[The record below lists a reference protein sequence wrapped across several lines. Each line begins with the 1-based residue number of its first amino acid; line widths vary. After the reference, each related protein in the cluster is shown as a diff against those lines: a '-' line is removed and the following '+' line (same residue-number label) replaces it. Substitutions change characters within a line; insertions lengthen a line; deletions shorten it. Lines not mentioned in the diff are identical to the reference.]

1 MTMVFLREQLRARLT
16 LALLVLLP
24 FVFVALAAD
33 VLAEF
38 AGALG
43 GSLLA
48 ASAASLGAGWSA
60 AFIAGALGFSLA
72 ASAHDADHRLSAAGA
87 GPIRVATAR
96 IGASIVLAGLAAVAA
111 LLALSIQIE
120 VAHPFH
126 AALAILGYGLIYIGI
141 GAMIASFIR
150 GELEGSLAV
159 ALIFLLDVFSGPGM
173 TEGDGSP
180 LSVTRTAADVLIA
193 AATGTGSPASEWV
206 ELLAWVVSSLTI
218 AAVAFAISARG
229 RA

>member
-1 MTMVFLREQLRARLT
+1 
-16 LALLVLLP
+16 
-24 FVFVALAAD
+24 
-33 VLAEF
+33 
-38 AGALG
+38 
-43 GSLLA
+43 
-48 ASAASLGAGWSA
+48 
-60 AFIAGALGFSLA
+60 
-72 ASAHDADHRLSAAGA
+72 
-87 GPIRVATAR
+87 
-96 IGASIVLAGLAAVAA
+96 VLAGLAAVAA

-193 AATGTGSPASEWV
+193 AATGTGSPAGEWV

-229 RA
+229 PSPPTWASASLRAGGSCSCCSSACPSSSSRARSRRP